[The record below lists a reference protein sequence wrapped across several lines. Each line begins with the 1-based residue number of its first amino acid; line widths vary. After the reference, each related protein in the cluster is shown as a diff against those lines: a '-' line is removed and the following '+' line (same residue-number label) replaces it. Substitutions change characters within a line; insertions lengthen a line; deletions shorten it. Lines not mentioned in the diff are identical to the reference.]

1 MKIKIIAEIGPNHNG
16 NIQLAKKLILKRRMR
31 CTFCK
36 IPNLYY

>member
-16 NIQLAKKLILKRRMR
+16 NIQLAKKLILKAKECGR
-31 CTFCK
+31 FCK